1 MTVDEH
7 TLEEP
12 DRDGESVNSQ
22 RLTPGRRKPL
32 GWDIILTILTAL
44 TLMAFG
50 VLCLFGMFHYKF
62 HSTGASWSVAG
73 YQQMMNRM
81 ATPLVLLL
89 ILWLV
94 LCIPKRLFSR
104 KVLYGYSAAILAA
117 AVVAWALSG
126 FVAALGLALV
136 LSSILQTVI
145 LGLVLAGARLRFS
158 RHGLPVRIGSSLIHL
173 GFVLLCVDLVLLQGS
188 PWHIPLF
195 WVGTIFM
202 TAGCTITFYFPRWKR
217 GAGQGQGTTAS

>member
-1 MTVDEH
+1 LTVDGRL
-7 TLEEP
+7 LEDHDEG
-12 DRDGESVNSQ
+12 GESVKPQ
-22 RLTPGRRKPL
+22 RRTPKPL

-50 VLCLFGMFHYKF
+50 VLCLFGMFHFKF
-62 HSTGASWSVAG
+62 HSTGSSWSVSA
-73 YQQMMNRM
+73 YQQMMNRL

-117 AVVAWALSG
+117 AAVAWGVSD
-126 FVAALGLALV
+126 FVTALGLALV

-145 LGLVLAGARLRFS
+145 LVLVLAGARLRFS
-158 RHGLPVRIGSSLIHL
+158 RRGLPVRIGSSLIHL

-195 WVGTIFM
+195 WVGTVFM
-202 TAGCTITFYFPRWKR
+202 TVGSIITFYFPRWKR
-217 GAGQGQGTTAS
+217 GVGQGQGQGTTVS

>member
-1 MTVDEH
+1 LPEDH
-7 TLEEP
+7 NG
-12 DRDGESVNSQ
+12 GESVRPQ
-22 RLTPGRRKPL
+22 RRTPKPL

-62 HSTGASWSVAG
+62 HSTDSSWSIAA
-73 YQQMMNRM
+73 YQQMMNRL

-117 AVVAWALSG
+117 AAVAWGLSG
-126 FVAALGLALV
+126 FVTALGLALV
-136 LSSILQTVI
+136 LSSLLQTVI
-145 LGLVLAGARLRFS
+145 LVLVIAGARLRFS
-158 RHGLPVRIGSSLIHL
+158 RRGLPVRIGSSLIHL

-202 TAGCTITFYFPRWKR
+202 TVGSIITFYFPRWKR
-217 GAGQGQGTTAS
+217 EVGQGQGPGQSTTVSS

>member
-1 MTVDEH
+1 LTVDGNSIES
-7 TLEEP
+7 P
-12 DRDGESVNSQ
+12 DGDRGSVS
-22 RLTPGRRKPL
+22 RRGLKVKRRKPL

-104 KVLYGYSAAILAA
+104 KVLYGYSGAILAA
-117 AVVAWALSG
+117 AAVAWIFRG
-126 FVAALGLALV
+126 FAAALGLALV
-136 LSSILQTVI
+136 LSAILQTVI
-145 LGLVLAGARLRFS
+145 LVLVLTGARLRFS

-173 GFVLLCVDLVLLQGS
+173 GFVLLCVDLVLLKGS

-195 WVGTIFM
+195 WVGTVFM
-202 TAGCTITFYFPRWKR
+202 TAGCVMTFYFPRLR
-217 GAGQGQGTTAS
+217 RRS

>member
-1 MTVDEH
+1 MK
-7 TLEEP
+7 P
-12 DRDGESVNSQ
+12 K
-22 RLTPGRRKPL
+22 KPL
-32 GWDIILTILTAL
+32 GWDIVLTILTAL

-50 VLCLFGMFHYKF
+50 VLCLFGMFHFKF
-62 HSTGASWSVAG
+62 HSTGPSWSVAA
-73 YQQMMNRM
+73 YQQMMNRL

-104 KVLYGYSAAILAA
+104 RVLYGYSGAILAA
-117 AVVAWALSG
+117 AAVAWAVSG

-145 LGLVLAGARLRFS
+145 LALVLTGARLRFS

-173 GFVLLCVDLVLLQGS
+173 GFVILCVDLVLLKGS

-202 TAGCTITFYFPRWKR
+202 TVGCLMTFYFPRWR
-217 GAGQGQGTTAS
+217 RSQAGPEQTS

>member
-1 MTVDEH
+1 MTTDEG
-7 TLEEP
+7 TV
-12 DRDGESVNSQ
+12 ESHRGGGSSGRVSG
-22 RLTPGRRKPL
+22 PGKRKPL
-32 GWDIILTILTAL
+32 GWDIVLTILTAL

-50 VLCLFGMFHYKF
+50 ILCLFGMFHYKF
-62 HSTGASWSVAG
+62 HSTGSSWSVAA
-73 YQQMMNRM
+73 YQQMMNRL

-104 KVLYGYSAAILAA
+104 RILYGYSAAILAA
-117 AVVAWALSG
+117 AAVAWAFSG

-136 LSSILQTVI
+136 LSSVLQTVI
-145 LGLVLAGARLRFS
+145 LALVLAGARLRFS
-158 RHGLPVRIGSSLIHL
+158 RRGLPVRIGSSLLHL

-195 WVGTIFM
+195 WVGTILM
-202 TAGCTITFYFPRWKR
+202 TVGCTITFYFPRWR
-217 GAGQGQGTTAS
+217 RRSQTGPEPRVS

>member
-1 MTVDEH
+1 MSGKGK
-7 TLEEP
+7 
-12 DRDGESVNSQ
+12 RSRG
-22 RLTPGRRKPL
+22 GRQPL
-32 GWDIILTILTAL
+32 GWDIILTLLTSL
-44 TLMAFG
+44 TLMLYG
-50 VLCLFGMFHYKF
+50 VLCLYGMFFYKVN
-62 HSTGASWSVAG
+62 SPLPGWSIAA
-73 YQQMMNRM
+73 YQQMMNRL

-117 AVVAWALSG
+117 AAVAWGVSD
-126 FVAALGLALV
+126 FVTALGLALV

-145 LGLVLAGARLRFS
+145 LVLVLAGARLRFS
-158 RHGLPVRIGSSLIHL
+158 RRGLPVRIGSSLIHL

-202 TAGCTITFYFPRWKR
+202 TLGSIITFYFPRWKR
-217 GAGQGQGTTAS
+217 GVGQGQDQGPGQSTAVSS